1 MLEVTSLC
9 KQYAALRSVNNVS
22 FTIGDGETVGLLG
35 RNGAGKSTM
44 MRMLAGY
51 LTPTSGEIRLW
62 GHSMLEDPLA
72 AKRCVGYL
80 PELPPLYADM
90 TVNEHLEFVCS
101 LRGVPAR
108 QMKKECARVCGELSL
123 SHVSG
128 RVIGHL
134 SKGYRQRVGFAAAL
148 IGEPKLLILDEPTVG
163 LDPQQMIEIRRLIR
177 RFSGQMSILIS
188 SHVLSEIA
196 AVCSRLL
203 ILRRGTLV
211 ADGTPEEIERAHA
224 DSGTVTV
231 VVSGDVQRAAR
242 ALAACGASLTSGPER
257 GDLVRFTLE
266 GVGGAEGADRVF
278 RALCGCDGAVSVHEL
293 RPATPSLEDIFVS
306 ITQEGEAEHA
316 QHRS

>member
-224 DSGTVTV
+224 GSGAVTV
-231 VVSGDVQRAAR
+231 VVSGDVERAQRA
-242 ALAACGASLTSGPER
+242 LQACGAACLQREGEGR
-257 GDLVRFTLE
+257 VRFTLE
-266 GVGGAEGADRVF
+266 GAGQDDGRVF
-278 RALCGCDGAVSVHEL
+278 RALCACGDAIAVHEL
-293 RPATPSLEDIFVS
+293 RPVVPSLEDIFVS
-306 ITQEGEAEHA
+306 ITQEGETDDEGRH
-316 QHRS
+316 S